1 MVINLWVFVTFL
13 LKNLLFCLLLCYF
26 ALLYQKCYFTMK
38 RLLLVLLIAA
48 VAAMAVNAQSTPR
61 AADVITLVKEGTLP
75 LMQAEDL
82 AANLLKHFDDVFI
95 PQGYTK
101 GLTGDGYGGPCVI
114 IDGYYR
120 GGHADTEYYY
130 FVPDDPLQ
138 ACVVEIG
145 TCNDGD
151 ESDYFSEVSVAF
163 YHETNANDMLRQLLD
178 MGMTWRLSSQGTP
191 EFFGQDVVVTYNFFE
206 QPNGAV
212 CFNFS
217 FETMEH
223 YQHVL
228 SIQNNI
234 E

>member
-1 MVINLWVFVTFL
+1 
-13 LKNLLFCLLLCYF
+13 
-26 ALLYQKCYFTMK
+26 
-38 RLLLVLLIAA
+38 
-48 VAAMAVNAQSTPR
+48 
-61 AADVITLVKEGTLP
+61 
-75 LMQAEDL
+75 
-82 AANLLKHFDDVFI
+82 
-95 PQGYTK
+95 
-101 GLTGDGYGGPCVI
+101 
-114 IDGYYR
+114 
-120 GGHADTEYYY
+120 
-130 FVPDDPLQ
+130 
-138 ACVVEIG
+138 
-145 TCNDGD
+145 
-151 ESDYFSEVSVAF
+151 
-163 YHETNANDMLRQLLD
+163 